1 MQIGVVILGI
11 VIVCLM
17 AFGMRGFFVNPNIHL
32 ALRVVV
38 GAIGGGVLAL
48 VIIGIRRRIKA
59 RNKDKTEEAE
69 E

>member
-1 MQIGVVILGI
+1 MQVGVIILGI

-17 AFGMRGFFVNPNIHL
+17 AFGMRGFFVNPDIHL

-48 VIIGIRRRIKA
+48 VIVSIRRQIKA
-59 RNKDKTEEAE
+59 QNKDKTEEVE